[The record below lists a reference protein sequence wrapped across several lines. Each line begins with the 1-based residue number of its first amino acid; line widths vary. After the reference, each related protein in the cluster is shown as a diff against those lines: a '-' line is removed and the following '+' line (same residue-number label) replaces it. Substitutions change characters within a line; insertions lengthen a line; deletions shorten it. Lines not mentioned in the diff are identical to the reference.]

1 MSNKLWLLFLL
12 FVSQPLLADT
22 EEYESKFKCSVTNV
36 AVIMNEDGKSH
47 KFNSIHNIKTGSDV
61 IIELSLD
68 NIFYSLTLSHL
79 KDSQIIGFGLV
90 TLNDNHLSEELKN
103 LTLKDEVIKIEDFG
117 GFATLRKNHISL
129 QAQNHNFSLSRYYKN
144 DWQGLFSLM
153 TETWV
158 ETYSVNCLDT
168 NFEYSEIRAFA
179 ESMKNK

>member
-1 MSNKLWLLFLL
+1 MSNKFWLLFLL
-12 FVSQPLLADT
+12 FVSQSLLADT

-36 AVIMNEDGKSH
+36 AVIVNEDGKSH
-47 KFNSIHNIKTGSDV
+47 KYNSINNVKTGSSV

-90 TLNDNHLSEELKN
+90 TLNDNHLSEDPKN
-103 LTLKDEVIKIEDFG
+103 LTLKDEVIRIEGFG
-117 GFATLRKNHISL
+117 SFASLRKNHLSL

-144 DWQGLFSLM
+144 DWQGLFSFM
-153 TETWV
+153 TETRM
-158 ETYSVNCLDT
+158 ETYSINCLDT
-168 NFEYSEIRAFA
+168 DFEYSEIRAFA